1 MLVQGLKQSPEITLS
16 LTMQLLILLKN
27 IYVEKTPDESEG
39 KLTLQT
45 NARFLDSL
53 YTMKF

>member
-1 MLVQGLKQSPEITLS
+1 
-16 LTMQLLILLKN
+16 MQLLILLKN